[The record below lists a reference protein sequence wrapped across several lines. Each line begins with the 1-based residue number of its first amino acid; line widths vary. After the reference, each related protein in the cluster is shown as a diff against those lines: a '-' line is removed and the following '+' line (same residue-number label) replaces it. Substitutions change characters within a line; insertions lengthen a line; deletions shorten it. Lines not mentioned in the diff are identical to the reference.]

1 MDKDFL
7 DIPLSPELRS
17 ALMDLARPMCLSPRE
32 TLFDEHDDGDAL
44 YFVVGGRLELSMMA
58 EDGRKLG
65 LDVVSRGSFFG
76 EIALLDPGP
85 RTATATALEE
95 CDLRMLRRADLL
107 QVLDRSP
114 HLMVEVLRLIGIRMR
129 DITDQMNEQILLPL
143 PQKLARRL
151 LRLATVTEGGP
162 RCLRLSHS
170 ELADLVGASREAVS
184 KALSSWKKQGYLHTG
199 RGSIELLDEAG
210 LRSIAGL

>member
-1 MDKDFL
+1 
-7 DIPLSPELRS
+7 
-17 ALMDLARPMCLSPRE
+17 PRE
-32 TLFDEHDDGDAL
+32 TLFEEHDDGDAL

>member
-17 ALMDLARPMCLSPRE
+17 ALKDAARPMSLSPRE
-32 TLFDEHDDGDAL
+32 TLFEEHDDGDAL

-95 CDLRMLRRADLL
+95 CDLLMLRRADLL

-184 KALSSWKKQGYLHTG
+184 KALSAWKKQGYLQTG